1 MADDIFETD
10 EQETLEMDEVL
21 EKVISY
27 CAEEAKE
34 KLAQVG
40 SFEPF
45 TVIVEGEN
53 MHIES
58 HPGDD
63 PEVIRERAR
72 EAVATAS
79 SFASHYCFCFD
90 GFIDTDEGEMDAIV
104 IEAAEREQ
112 EEAFAI
118 VNLYRV
124 GDEGEGTLEFD
135 DQLAFVAMTQT
146 WFNRAAVEAGDAEEM
161 AKAQEEMAAAQQ
173 RAEARAK
180 AQELQARLQAEKE

>member
-21 EKVISY
+21 EKVITY

-45 TVIVEGEN
+45 TVIVEGDN

-63 PEVIRERAR
+63 PELMRDNAR
-72 EAVATAS
+72 TAVATAS
-79 SFASHYCFCFD
+79 SFASHYCFCYD
-90 GFIDTDEGEMDAIV
+90 GFIDTDEGEMDAII

-112 EEAFAI
+112 EEAFVI
-118 VNLYRV
+118 VNLYKV
-124 GDEGEGTLEFD
+124 ADEGEGTIDFD
-135 DQLAFVAMTQT
+135 EQLAFVAMTET
-146 WFNRAAVEAGDAEEM
+146 WFDRAAVEAGDAEEM
-161 AKAQEEMAAAQQ
+161 ARAQEEMAAAQQ
-173 RAEARAK
+173 RAEAKAK
-180 AQELQARLQAEKE
+180 AQELQARLREEQE

>member
-45 TVIVEGEN
+45 TVVVEGEN

-63 PEVIRERAR
+63 VDVIRARAR

-79 SFASHYCFCFD
+79 GFASHYCFCFD
-90 GFIDTDEGEMDAIV
+90 GFVDT
-104 IEAAEREQ
+104 AAAFLEQ
-112 EEAFAI
+112 AGCIFVFSGGDGGAEAFFQRFEFTVAGAVAKI
-118 VNLYRV
+118 
-124 GDEGEGTLEFD
+124 GELAGTQPFQSGLGVSHDVF
-135 DQLAFVAMTQT
+135 LKISLNM
-146 WFNRAAVEAGDAEEM
+146 
-161 AKAQEEMAAAQQ
+161 
-173 RAEARAK
+173 
-180 AQELQARLQAEKE
+180 L

>member
-1 MADDIFETD
+1 MAYDIFETD

-45 TVIVEGEN
+45 TVVVEGEN

-63 PEVIRERAR
+63 VDVIRARAR

-79 SFASHYCFCFD
+79 GFASHYCFCFD
-90 GFIDTDEGEMDAIV
+90 GFVDTDEGEMDAIV
-104 IEAAEREQ
+104 I
-112 EEAFAI
+112 
-118 VNLYRV
+118 LYKV
-124 GDEGEGTLEFD
+124 DDAGDGTIEFD
-135 DQLAFVAMTQT
+135 DQLAFVAMTES
-146 WFNRAAVEAGDAEEM
+146 WFDRAAVEAGDAEEM
-161 AKAQEEMAAAQQ
+161 ARAQEEMEAAQQ
-173 RAEARAK
+173 RAQAQAK
-180 AQELQARLQAEKE
+180 AQELQARLQAEQE